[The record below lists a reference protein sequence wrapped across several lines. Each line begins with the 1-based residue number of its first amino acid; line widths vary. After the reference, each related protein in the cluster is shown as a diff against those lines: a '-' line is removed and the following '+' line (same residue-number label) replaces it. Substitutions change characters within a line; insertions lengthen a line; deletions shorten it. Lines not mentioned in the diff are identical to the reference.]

1 MTTEDKQAVIMIV
14 IYQTNDLERVSDLH

>member
-14 IYQTNDLERVSDLH
+14 IYQTNDLERVSDLD